1 MMSHHQ
7 SSFAASVNHDASHM
21 ELSST
26 TYNILTSYIHHIY
39 IYINMHICIYT
50 HSPHSILYN
59 HMNGYIGL
67 WTITTLESSRAPG
80 PGTSPRS
87 PGHIMASMVACFC
100 ASSLSFACLSCASQH
115 QSTVKIGQRCHA
127 GFNCQTRKG
136 FWFLGCILSSGMNQQ
151 ELCQKTE
158 KEGKLRKRESA
169 KYVNKNM
176 KVHWK
181 CLFIARKTWKY
192 STFFQKH
199 CSVPTPDYQ
208 QDLPW
213 ACVST
218 RHPKYGSVN

>member
-1 MMSHHQ
+1 
-7 SSFAASVNHDASHM
+7 
-21 ELSST
+21 
-26 TYNILTSYIHHIY
+26 
-39 IYINMHICIYT
+39 MHICIYT

-67 WTITTLESSRAPG
+67 WTITTLESSRAPGPPG

-136 FWFLGCILSSGMNQQ
+136 FWFLGCILFSGMNQQ

-158 KEGKLRKRESA
+158 KKGKCKICKQKYESSLEMPFHCPNNMEVLNVFSKTLFSSNA
-169 KYVNKNM
+169 RLPAGFTLGMRFNSTPKIWICKLGIRISNPRIENKAN
-176 KVHWK
+176 
-181 CLFIARKTWKY
+181 L
-192 STFFQKH
+192 KH
-199 CSVPTPDYQ
+199 SKNHQPT
-208 QDLPW
+208 
-213 ACVST
+213 T
-218 RHPKYGSVN
+218 